1 MELYRNGKRR
11 HLEGTKGESKKLNS
25 KSKEENNT
33 PWKFEKREWHSKEW
47 KREKRYLRRMF
58 RELKKGRID
67 WKEYARIRKNYKT
80 WCKEEKKKHEK
91 EEEEKINNIRKQRH
105 ESI

>member
-1 MELYRNGKRR
+1 
-11 HLEGTKGESKKLNS
+11 
-25 KSKEENNT
+25 
-33 PWKFEKREWHSKEW
+33 
-47 KREKRYLRRMF
+47 MF

-91 EEEEKINNIRKQRH
+91 EEEEKINNIRKRRH
-105 ESI
+105 GSI